1 MLSLSGGFGSVIQ
14 ALCTFSSLHPSVSA
28 PLFFPPDTPV
38 AAAAALM
45 PAAAALPTLLA
56 VMSDLYSVPA
66 SRCSCVSLLRSA
78 WVTFFFFFCPLVQR
92 EILCQAE

>member
-28 PLFFPPDTPV
+28 PLFFPPGTP

-45 PAAAALPTLLA
+45 PAAALPTLLA
-56 VMSDLYSVPA
+56 VVSDLYSVPA
-66 SRCSCVSLLRSA
+66 SRCSFCQFAEVRLGHLLLLLLSSRAARGSLSG
-78 WVTFFFFFCPLVQR
+78 
-92 EILCQAE
+92 